1 MSYSIK
7 EEVFHSLSHGAG
19 VVLGIA
25 GLSWMLFTSIAMAD
39 PWRIAASLVYGICL
53 ILLFLASTVYH
64 AMHASEHR
72 PIYKLLDHCAIYL
85 MIAGTYT
92 PFVLIAMRNPTGWAL
107 FGAIWAL
114 AVIGIVFK
122 IWFRERFPKLAMT
135 GYLLMG
141 WLVIVAAPQVAEV
154 LSRDGMIWLVG
165 GGLAY
170 TVGAIFYSLESLR
183 YNHAIWHLFVLLG
196 GVCHFLAIALHVLPG
211 NVGSGVA

>member
-1 MSYSIK
+1 MTYTLK

-19 VVLGIA
+19 VLLGIA
-25 GLSWMLFTSIAMAD
+25 GLSWMLFVSIAAAD

-64 AMHASEHR
+64 ALHASEHR
-72 PIYKLLDHCAIYL
+72 PLYKLLDHCAIYL

-92 PFVLIAMRNPTGWAL
+92 PFVLVAMRNPTGWAL
-107 FGAIWAL
+107 FAAIWAL
-114 AVIGIVFK
+114 AILGILFK
-122 IWFRERFPKLAMT
+122 VWFRHRFPKLAMA

-141 WLVIVAAPQVAEV
+141 WLIIVAAPAVTEV
-154 LSRDGMIWLVG
+154 LSTDGLLWLVA

-170 TVGAIFYSLESLR
+170 TVGAVFYSLESLR

-196 GVCHFLAIALHVLPG
+196 GICHFLAVALHVLPLDAG
-211 NVGSGVA
+211 LQVA